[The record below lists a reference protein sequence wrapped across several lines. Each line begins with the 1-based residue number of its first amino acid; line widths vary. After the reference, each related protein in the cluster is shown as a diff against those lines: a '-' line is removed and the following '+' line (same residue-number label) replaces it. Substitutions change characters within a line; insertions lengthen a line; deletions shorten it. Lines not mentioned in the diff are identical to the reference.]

1 VASPGPA
8 VFRGDVELTRW
19 VRSHERDHV
28 RVRRHLHA
36 HPELGHAEH
45 ETTELIELH
54 LRRAGLE
61 PTRLSTSP
69 TGLICDIEGGA
80 PGPTVALRADI
91 DALPMADEKQVGHR
105 STVDG
110 VAHACGH
117 DVHTT
122 ILLATAAYLAE
133 RRAQV
138 RGTVR
143 LIFQPA
149 EEQMPG
155 GALDVL
161 ADGGLDGVDAIVGLH
176 CEPKADVGM
185 VGFRHGAITS
195 ASDRVEISLRGPGGH
210 TARPELTV
218 DLIDLAARLVRDLP
232 DRVRAGRGRDDALKL
247 VFGTV
252 HAGNAVNVMP
262 SLCELGA
269 TARTPS
275 IELWEQLPDLLQD
288 AVEAIVDGTG
298 ATAFVDHTPGVPP
311 VVNDGH
317 VVDVLRS
324 AAMLEI
330 GEAACYEPPQ
340 SWGGDDFAWFTRAV
354 PGAYLRLGTHDP
366 ASDAPRLDLHA
377 GHFDVDERAIGIGVR
392 MLVTG
397 SRALADDLM

>member
-1 VASPGPA
+1 
-8 VFRGDVELTRW
+8 
-19 VRSHERDHV
+19 
-28 RVRRHLHA
+28 
-36 HPELGHAEH
+36 
-45 ETTELIELH
+45 
-54 LRRAGLE
+54 
-61 PTRLSTSP
+61 
-69 TGLICDIEGGA
+69 
-80 PGPTVALRADI
+80 VALRADI
-91 DALPMADEKQVGHR
+91 DALPMADEKEVGHR

-122 ILLATAAYLAE
+122 VLLATATYLAE
-133 RRAQV
+133 RRDEI

-143 LIFQPA
+143 LVFQPA

-161 ADGGLDGVDAIVGLH
+161 ADGAIDGVDAIVGLH

-185 VGFRHGAITS
+185 VGFRRGAITS

-218 DLIDLAARLVRDLP
+218 DLIDLAARVVRDLP
-232 DRVRAGRGRDDALKL
+232 DRVRAGGGRDDALKL
-247 VFGTV
+247 VFGSI
-252 HAGNAVNVMP
+252 HGGNAVNVIP

-288 AVEAIVDGTG
+288 AVEAIVSGSG
-298 ATAFVDHTPGVPP
+298 GTAFVDHTPGVPP
-311 VVNDGH
+311 VVNDDH
-317 VVDVLRS
+317 VIDVLRD
-324 AAMLEI
+324 AAAREF

-392 MLVTG
+392 LMVTA
-397 SRALADDLM
+397 SRALADDMR